1 MCVVANAD
9 TGNRPAG
16 IQSLETAVG
25 GRPKNVVDDTF
36 RSRKFEVTAVAYVEC
51 LIAKAKTTDPYHL
64 DNRDR
69 VGAKDNVGCQIN
81 RGGVLGKFS
90 CPSTPSFPAFRCIP
104 LAMKRPVALPSGC
117 TTDRGTVIRKRVP
130 TLSRGTTMKAGGQI
144 QRRPDVKGCV
154 PTEGE

>member
-9 TGNRPAG
+9 TGNRPVG

-90 CPSTPSFPAFRCIP
+90 SFPVH
-104 LAMKRPVALPSGC
+104 PVSDEEACRFAKWVHNGQGDGDPEAGTYALEGYNNEGGGPDPASSGC
-117 TTDRGTVIRKRVP
+117 KRVRAH
-130 TLSRGTTMKAGGQI
+130 RG
-144 QRRPDVKGCV
+144 
-154 PTEGE
+154 